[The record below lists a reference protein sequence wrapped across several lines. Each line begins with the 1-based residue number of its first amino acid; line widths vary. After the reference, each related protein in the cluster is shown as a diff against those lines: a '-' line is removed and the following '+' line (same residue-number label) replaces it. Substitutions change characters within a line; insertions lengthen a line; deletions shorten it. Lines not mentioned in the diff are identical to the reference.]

1 MQINPS
7 QQNSAE
13 VIRDVPARLLASLAD
28 GERVQATVVAKLN
41 GQSVKI
47 QVADTVLQLISQQ
60 PLQAGQK
67 IELQR
72 SVEAGRAV
80 LKIVAVDPAI
90 DAERPVTLNASLK
103 PGQQFAVEVIKL
115 LAQNRLLVSPSL
127 ITDSHTQKTQAGHTA
142 IPQTLP
148 RQIEVDISALRQS
161 FKPGDKLALEVI
173 QTQPLAIKLRADSP
187 SRAALIQS
195 YQRNLLPQI
204 DTATPPLATLN
215 KALAEPVLVQP
226 LRQEITRLFQG
237 LTDKA
242 ALQRPEALQQTIN
255 NSGAFLESFLKTNP
269 GSVTNGQDFKANL
282 LQLAQAL
289 KQQLQQPLLN
299 RVIDNPEV
307 MKKLP
312 VEVQTAL
319 RQLAAAPQDLRPL
332 PAQVPPALASKGQTP
347 MQLLLGLLSGL
358 RSAVATT
365 DKPLAPPSLTALSTT
380 QGQSLS
386 GLQALM
392 NGRESQTQLNQN
404 TVRFVEWQMM
414 RDMLREVESASARI
428 QFNQLSMLRDP
439 DTANNVNVW
448 LFDLPV
454 KDKQQLEMLQLRLE
468 QHSPDLTGGEEAIW
482 QVQLNLET
490 QNLGP
495 MQARISLHQ
504 QDVKVVILAE
514 RSQSAE
520 ILSRYLDDLNARLQK
535 LEVSI
540 SHLSCRQAVIQPLTT
555 DIQPGQTG
563 DHLLDISV

>member
-72 SVEAGRAV
+72 SLEAGRAV

-90 DAERPVTLNASLK
+90 NAERPVMLNASLK

-161 FKPGDKLALEVI
+161 FKPGDKLALEVM

-237 LTDKA
+237 LTDKV

-312 VEVQTAL
+312 VEVQAAL

-365 DKPLAPPSLTALSTT
+365 DNPLAPPSLTALSTT

-386 GLQALM
+386 GLQAFI

-468 QHSPDLTGGEEAIW
+468 QHLPDLTGGEEAIW

>member
-13 VIRDVPARLLASLAD
+13 VIRDVPARLLASLAE
-28 GERVQATVVAKLN
+28 GERVQATVIAKL
-41 GQSVKI
+41 GAQSVKL

-80 LKIVAVDPAI
+80 LKIVAADTALNV
-90 DAERPVTLNASLK
+90 ERPATLNASLK
-103 PGQQFAVEVIKL
+103 PGQQLAVEVIKL

-127 ITDSHTQKTQAGHTA
+127 INDSRAQTTQASSQTA
-142 IPQTLP
+142 ISQTLP
-148 RQIEVDISALRQS
+148 RQIEVDISALKQS

-173 QTQPLAIKLRADSP
+173 QAQPLAIKIRPDSP
-187 SRAALIQS
+187 SRAALIQN
-195 YQRNLLPQI
+195 YQRSLLPQI
-204 DTATPPLATLN
+204 DNTPTPLATLN
-215 KALAEPVLVQP
+215 KPLAESVLPQP
-226 LRQEITRLFQG
+226 IRQEITRLFQG

-242 ALQRPEALQQTIN
+242 ALQRPDALQQTIN
-255 NSGAFLESFLKTNP
+255 RSGVFLESLIKNNP
-269 GSVTNGQDFKANL
+269 ASVATGQDFKANL
-282 LQLAQAL
+282 LQLAQVL
-289 KQQLQQPLLN
+289 KQQLQQPLLY

-319 RQLAAAPQDLRPL
+319 RQLATAPQDLRPL

-347 MQLLLGLLSGL
+347 MQLLFGLLSGL
-358 RSAVATT
+358 RSAVATAEN
-365 DKPLAPPSLTALSTT
+365 PLAPPSFTASTT
-380 QGQSLS
+380 QGQNLS
-386 GLQALM
+386 GVQAFI
-392 NGRESQTQLNQN
+392 NARESQALQTQNA
-404 TVRFVEWQMM
+404 VRFVEWQMM

-428 QFNQLSMLRDP
+428 QFNQLSMVRDP
-439 DTANNVNVW
+439 DTSNNVNVW

-468 QHSPDLTGGEEAIW
+468 QHSPDLTRGDESIW

-514 RSQSAE
+514 RAQSAE
-520 ILSRYLDDLNARLQK
+520 MLSRYIDDLNTRLQK
-535 LEVSI
+535 LEISI
-540 SHLSCRQAVIQPLTT
+540 SHLSCRQAVIKPLTT
-555 DIQPGQTG
+555 EIQPGQTG
-563 DHLLDISV
+563 ERLLDISV